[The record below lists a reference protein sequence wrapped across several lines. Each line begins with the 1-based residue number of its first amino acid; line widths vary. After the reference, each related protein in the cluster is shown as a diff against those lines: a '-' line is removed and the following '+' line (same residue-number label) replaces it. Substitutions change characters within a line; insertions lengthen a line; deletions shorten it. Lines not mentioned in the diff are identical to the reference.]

1 MLYNLAKYIADHY
14 VSALTPFCD
23 RIEIAGSVRRK
34 KNDVGDIEI
43 VCIPSEIKGNRFPE
57 FISFINSLT
66 KVRGE
71 PTGKYTQRMLPEG
84 IALDIFMCSAENWGT
99 IFAMRTGSA
108 KYSHYVL
115 ASTWV
120 KMGYHSSGG
129 LLYKG
134 DEILSF
140 REERD
145 LFDFLGLKYVEPE
158 FRNL

>member
-1 MLYNLAKYIADHY
+1 MLYNLAKPIADKY
-14 VSALTPFCD
+14 VSLLASHCD

-34 KNDVGDIEI
+34 KADVGDIEI
-43 VCIPSEIKGNRFPE
+43 VCIPSEIRGVRFPE
-57 FISFINSLT
+57 FINFVNNLT

-84 IALDIFMCSAENWGT
+84 IAIDIFMCNAENWGT

-129 LLYKG
+129 LLYKD

-140 REERD
+140 REELD
-145 LFDFLGLKYVEPE
+145 LFNFLGLKYVDPE